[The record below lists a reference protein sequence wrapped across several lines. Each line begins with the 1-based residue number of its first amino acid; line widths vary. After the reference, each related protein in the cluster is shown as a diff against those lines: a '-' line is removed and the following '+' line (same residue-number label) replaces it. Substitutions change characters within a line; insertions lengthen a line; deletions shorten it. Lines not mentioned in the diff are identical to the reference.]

1 MVNRYTLP
9 FSKLNAAPFV
19 DSIEDVTIEIPTL
32 SEIGDAVARQTLD
45 RTDVDESIGG
55 AIGSGVDL
63 TDEAIGDVVE
73 VVEGSTGVDVP
84 GEGSVVDEIDQSID
98 EAIQSGDLEL
108 PGVSEIDEIVRQ
120 AVTEELDLDDTGQVG
135 INFEGVF
142 GPLSQ
147 DIADALEE
155 VINFDPSEFEVDVPS
170 LSDIEGAIE
179 DALDG
184 LSPDVNGVEFW
195 SDPIDFLVELVVESV
210 ERGAGPEVDRKLT
223 ELEGALEQ

>member
-55 AIGSGVDL
+55 ALESGVDL

-84 GEGSVVDEIDQSID
+84 GEGSVID

-108 PGVSEIDEIVRQ
+108 PGVSEIDDIVRQ
-120 AVTEELDLDDTGQVG
+120 AVTEELDLDDSGQVG

-210 ERGAGPEVDRKLT
+210 ERGVGPEVDRKLT